1 MRKCCEN
8 GQNLNL
14 RAGVC
19 VDDGARKW
27 KNPPVYSA
35 GGDGSQLVKSKA
47 GNTILLDDVIRN
59 VEEPKKPSL
68 KKICRLTETFIYC
81 SFEVLIVVV
90 HYD

>member
-27 KNPPVYSA
+27 EDPQVYVA
-35 GGDGSQLVKSKA
+35 GDGGQLVKSKT
-47 GNTILLDDVIRN
+47 GNGNAILLDDVIRK
-59 VEEPKKPSL
+59 VAEPKKLSCL
-68 KKICRLTETFIYC
+68 EN
-81 SFEVLIVVV
+81 
-90 HYD
+90 